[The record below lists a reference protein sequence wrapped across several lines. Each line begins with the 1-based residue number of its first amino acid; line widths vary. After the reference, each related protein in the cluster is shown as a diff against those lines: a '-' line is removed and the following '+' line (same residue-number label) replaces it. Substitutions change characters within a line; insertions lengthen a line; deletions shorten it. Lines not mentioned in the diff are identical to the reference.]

1 VATKPAP
8 AISTIG
14 ERHLLRHTLA
24 TIAYR
29 ASRVVLDPPAGYA
42 DFHAGST
49 TRTPRQ
55 IVAHIG
61 DLMDWGLS
69 HVQGGHA
76 WHMSVPLPWA
86 DEVSRMFTAIERLDT
101 YLATDAPL
109 EWSANRLIQAP
120 LADALTHVGQLVMLR
135 RLAGAPVRGEHYG
148 EADIVVG
155 RVGLDQPA
163 PRMVID

>member
-1 VATKPAP
+1 M
-8 AISTIG
+8 
-14 ERHLLRHTLA
+14 A

-29 ASRVVLDPPAGYA
+29 ASRVVLDPPGGYA
-42 DFHAGST
+42 DFHAGPT

-61 DLMDWGLS
+61 DLMDWALS
-69 HVQGGHA
+69 HVRGAHA
-76 WHMSVPLPWA
+76 WHMSTPLAWA
-86 DEVSRMFTAIERLDT
+86 DEVSRMFAAIERLDA

-109 EWSANRLIQAP
+109 EWPADQLIQAP
-120 LADALTHVGQLVMLR
+120 MADALTHVGQLAMLR
-135 RLAGAPVRGEHYG
+135 RLAGAPVRGEHYS

-155 RVGLDQPA
+155 RVTLDQPA